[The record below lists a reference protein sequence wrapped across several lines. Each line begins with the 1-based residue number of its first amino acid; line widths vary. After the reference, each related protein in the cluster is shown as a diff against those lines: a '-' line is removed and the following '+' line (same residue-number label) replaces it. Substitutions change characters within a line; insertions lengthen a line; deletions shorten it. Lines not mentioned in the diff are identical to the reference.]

1 MAKHF
6 ANMTT
11 GDEVPDMLIGCIR
24 SLDSLRECVI
34 SAVSIS
40 IGKRAEESSV
50 LQGFM
55 TKHDAL
61 VAELRKLAVEVTGN
75 GLRST
80 DGGHH
85 VQINGINYR

>member
-1 MAKHF
+1 
-6 ANMTT
+6 
-11 GDEVPDMLIGCIR
+11 MLIGCVKG
-24 SLDSLRECVI
+24 LDELRECVI
-34 SAVSIS
+34 SAVSIRY
-40 IGKRAEESSV
+40 GKRDEGSSV